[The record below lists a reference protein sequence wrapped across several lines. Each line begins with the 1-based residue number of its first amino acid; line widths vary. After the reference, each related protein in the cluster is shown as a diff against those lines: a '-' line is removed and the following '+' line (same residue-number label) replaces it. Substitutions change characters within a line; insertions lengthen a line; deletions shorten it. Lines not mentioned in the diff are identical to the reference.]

1 MLSCVSHTISG
12 AGSRAMA
19 YTGNIRRRL
28 HSATSRK
35 RFSNSDKGLNVDTD
49 ISQPL
54 EEESGENDL
63 NDQVLQSN
71 NYKGPMTST
80 TYANLLPYASDNTSA
95 VENITSQLAKSAKS
109 IENMIYDLQVRFII

>member
-1 MLSCVSHTISG
+1 
-12 AGSRAMA
+12 MA

-35 RFSNSDKGLNVDTD
+35 RFPNSDKGLNVDTD